1 MAELAGWLL
10 DLYEDA
16 ADGLTLWLLADDGRR
31 LRLAQPFPVTFY
43 AAGPP
48 ADLRRLWRWLES
60 QPEAPKLSRME
71 RRDLFL
77 PQPQTVLAV
86 ECASPHQQAALFRH
100 TLRAFPDL
108 TYYDADIPT
117 ALRHAARHGTFPL
130 ARLRLEVDAGQIVRG
145 LQTEDTPW
153 LLDPPPA
160 PLRSITLR
168 PECDPAHAN
177 PQAVLLQSGGSTW
190 RLDFDAPRPLLI
202 NLQALLLRLDPDL
215 VLTDWGDTW
224 LLPRLLR
231 LAGKA
236 GLALPLSRDPRRSVG
251 RRPERTYFSYGQII
265 YRGAQILLYG
275 RWHIDRHNA
284 ALWDDYTLAGVLE
297 AARVTRLPV
306 QNSARTSP
314 GTGISS
320 MQIVTALE
328 HDILV
333 PWRKQQVEAEKSAL
347 DLLHNDQGG
356 MVYQPLVGLHAN
368 VGGVDFVSMY
378 PSLMVRHNISP
389 ETMRPGSMTPE
400 TDEPGLVP
408 MTLAPLLEKRI
419 ALKQRVNETPAWH
432 PRHGADKA
440 RSSAHK
446 WLLVT
451 CFGYLGYKNARFGRI
466 EAHEAVTSGGREA
479 LLQAKEA
486 AEEQGFTI
494 IHMYVDGLWIVR
506 PDAVEPGDFAPLLN
520 EIAARTGLSISL
532 DGVYRWVAFLPSRV
546 DERISVANRYF
557 GVFED
562 GSLKVRGIE
571 CRRRDTPGFIA
582 DVQMEL
588 LECLAEAKRA
598 ADLPAQ
604 VPKAMRILRRRL
616 AELRA
621 GQVAPARLL
630 VGQRLTRK
638 PEEYRAPSAGARAAL
653 QLIAAGRQ
661 AVPGQRIRFVWLR
674 GMPDVHAWDLPE
686 PVPARRIDLARYR
699 VLLLRAAATV
709 FQPLGFSAEQVEAMV
724 ENRPTAVP
732 LPPVKLLHQGK
743 NFYHEGAEVTEI
755 TEGVLKSF

>member
-1 MAELAGWLL
+1 MAELTGWLL

-43 AAGPP
+43 AAGPVE
-48 ADLRRLWRWLES
+48 DLRRLWRWLEG
-60 QPEAPKLSRME
+60 QPEAPKLGREE

-86 ECASPHQQAALFRH
+86 ECASPHQQAALFRN

-108 TYYDADIPT
+108 TYYDSDIPT

-130 ARLRLEVDAGQIVRG
+130 ARLRAEVDAKQIVCS

-160 PLRSITLR
+160 PLRSITLS

-177 PQAVLLQSGGSTW
+177 PQAVLLQSGSSTW
-190 RLDFDAPRPLLI
+190 RLGFEAPRPLLI
-202 NLQALLLRLDPDL
+202 NLQALLARLDPDL
-215 VLTDWGDTW
+215 ILTDWGDTW

-275 RWHIDRHNA
+275 RWHIDRRNA
-284 ALWDDYTLAGVLE
+284 ALWDDYTLDGVLE

-328 HDILV
+328 HGILV

-389 ETMRPGSMTPE
+389 ETMRPGSLTPE
-400 TDEPGLVP
+400 TDKPGLVP

-432 PRHGADKA
+432 PRRGADKA

-466 EAHEAVTSGGREA
+466 EAHEAVTAGGREA
-479 LLQAKEA
+479 LLQAKET

-494 IHMYVDGLWIVR
+494 IHMYVDGLWIKR
-506 PDAVEPGDFAPLLN
+506 PDAVEPKDFAPLLD

-532 DGVYRWVAFLPSRV
+532 DGIYRWVAFLPSRV

-571 CRRRDTPGFIA
+571 CRRRDTPAFIA

-604 VPKAMRILRRRL
+604 IPKAMRVLRRRL

-621 GQVAPARLL
+621 GQVAAARLL
-630 VGQRLTRK
+630 IGQRLTRK
-638 PEEYRAPSAGARAAL
+638 PEEYRDPSAGARAAL
-653 QLIAAGRQ
+653 QLIAAGRE
-661 AVPGQRIRFVWLR
+661 AVPGQRIRFIWLR

-686 PVPARRIDLARYR
+686 PVPVKRIDLARYR

-709 FQPLGFSAEQVEAMV
+709 FQPLGLSAGQVETLA
-724 ENRPTAVP
+724 ENRPSAVP
-732 LPPVKLLHQGK
+732 LPPLQLHLRPAYLPG
-743 NFYHEGAEVTEI
+743 
-755 TEGVLKSF
+755 